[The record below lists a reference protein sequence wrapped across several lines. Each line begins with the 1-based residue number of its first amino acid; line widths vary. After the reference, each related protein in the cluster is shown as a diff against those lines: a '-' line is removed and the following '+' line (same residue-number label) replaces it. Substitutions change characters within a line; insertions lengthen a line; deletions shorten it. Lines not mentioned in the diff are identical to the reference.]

1 VKHVLL
7 KNKQSLKQMLLIL
20 LATVTVAAAQVPGKV
35 YRLPR
40 QVNAA
45 STPGG
50 ARFVHN
56 FNLRHNMEDMQAWNQ
71 DTVKAYQQNEIRT
84 LQAGTTVMID
94 KVEGDVTA
102 FRVGQNPAELYALSS
117 DLK

>member
-1 VKHVLL
+1 MKHI
-7 KNKQSLKQMLLIL
+7 LLIL
-20 LATVTVAAAQVPGKV
+20 LATATVAAAQVPGKV

-45 STPGG
+45 STPAG

-56 FNLRHNMEDMQAWNQ
+56 FSPHHNMEDMQAWNQ
-71 DTVKAYQQNEIRT
+71 DTVKAYQQNEIRV
-84 LQAGTTVMID
+84 LQAGTAVMVD
-94 KVEGDVTA
+94 KVQGDVTA
-102 FRVGQNPAELYALSS
+102 FRVGQNPTELYVLTS